1 MGLSIVAVDAD
12 RPGRRSSESGEGSR
26 ALLKKVKNEKLKMMN
41 PQKVRNVDK

>member
-26 ALLKKVKNEKLKMMN
+26 ALLKKVKNEKLKM
-41 PQKVRNVDK
+41 KS